1 MPNLT
6 DRGTARPASRRVAA
20 ALALALTLAL
30 CAPPVAF
37 AAYPGDA
44 GYYPPGYDPATYP
57 ANYNPYLIISDFNW
71 RDSTSMSQAEIQA
84 FLASKNSVL
93 TNYSCEEGGPNGLHS
108 TVIKPASVII
118 AEAAAYW
125 NVNPKLILATL
136 EKEQSL
142 ITQVWHEG
150 TYNGPYVYPWPTGA
164 IHGTGYHLINAM
176 GVGCYP
182 GSTDTHPG
190 FGDQVWTGTQ
200 KLGSAPTDP
209 SSAYYWVPGRVK
221 TVYSYP
227 SAASV
232 QIVPMNQPTWNFYA
246 YTPYF
251 PQISVWTQY
260 NKFFGDPRI
269 DAVAG
274 RIQRFYNR
282 VNGSHF
288 YTASATE
295 AQNVARNLSAIYTFE
310 GPAYSLDTTS
320 GANGQPLFRFYNKRN
335 GSHFYTVSE
344 AERDATIRNLRGT
357 YTFEGAAYMV
367 SVDPISRTPVYRFYN
382 RQGNSHFYTIDPAE
396 RDWVIRQL
404 GWKYTYEGVAYYVA
418 LAR

>member
-1 MPNLT
+1 MPKLT
-6 DRGTARPASRRVAA
+6 DTRTVASASRGIAVV
-20 ALALALTLAL
+20 LLLALTIVLLSPAH
-30 CAPPVAF
+30 AV
-37 AAYPGDA
+37 AAYPGEE
-44 GYYPPGYDPATYP
+44 GYYPPGYNPANYP
-57 ANYNPYLIISDFNW
+57 VNYNPYVVISDFNW
-71 RDSTSMSQAEIQA
+71 RDSTSMSQGEIQA
-84 FLASKNSVL
+84 FLTSKKSVL
-93 TNYSCEEGGPNGLHS
+93 TGYACEEGGPNGLHS
-108 TVIKPASVII
+108 TAIKPASQII
-118 AEAAAYW
+118 AEAAVYW

-150 TYNGPYVYPWPTGA
+150 TYNGPYPMPPGTT
-164 IHGTGYHLINAM
+164 HGTVYHLINAM

-190 FGDQVWTGTQ
+190 FGDQVWTGAQ
-200 KLGSAPTDP
+200 KLAASPTDP
-209 SSAYYWVPGRVK
+209 SSAYYWVPGKVK

-232 QIVPMNQPTWNFYA
+232 QIVPGNQPTWNFYT

-251 PQISVWTQY
+251 PQISVWTHY
-260 NKFFGDPRI
+260 NNFFGDPRI

-288 YTASATE
+288 YTASAAE

-320 GANGQPLFRFYNKRN
+320 GANGQPLFRFYNRQN

-367 SVDPISRTPVYRFYN
+367 SIDPTNRTPVYRFYN
-382 RQGNSHFYTIDPAE
+382 RQANSHFYTIDPTE
-396 RDWVIRQL
+396 RDWVIAQL

-418 LAR
+418 LAY